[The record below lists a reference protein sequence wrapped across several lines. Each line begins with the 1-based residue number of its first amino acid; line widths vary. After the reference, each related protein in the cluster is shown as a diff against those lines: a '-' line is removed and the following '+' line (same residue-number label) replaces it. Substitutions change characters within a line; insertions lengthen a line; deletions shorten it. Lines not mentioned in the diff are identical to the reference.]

1 MGTIAK
7 VTAGGGTHL
16 IASTAY
22 GTCATASGT
31 AAKVATIQDSQP
43 FSLIE
48 GVTVHIKFTNYNSV
62 ANPTLNVNGTGDIAI
77 MRYGTTRP
85 STSSATSW
93 QSGSVISFTYDGTYW
108 QMNGWLNN
116 NDNTYVTQTNLTA
129 DSTRNILLGANAAS
143 TATYTSSSYKSM
155 DLTFNPYTKQFL
167 IGLHTTNDAD
177 LIAAINNM
185 GWASDCIVN

>member
-7 VTAGGGTHL
+7 VTAGGSTHL

-22 GTCATASGT
+22 GTCTTAANT
-31 AAKVATIQDSQP
+31 AAKVATIQDNQP
-43 FSLIE
+43 FSLVE
-48 GVTVHIKFTNYNSV
+48 GVTVHIKFTNSNS
-62 ANPTLNVNGTGDIAI
+62 ATNPTLNVNGTGAKAI

-85 STSSATSW
+85 SNSTSTSW

-116 NDNTYVTQTNLTA
+116 NDYVTQSNLTS
-129 DSTRNILLGANAAS
+129 DSTRNILLGTNVAS
-143 TATYTSSSYKSM
+143 TSAYTGGTYKSM
-155 DLTFNPYTKQFL
+155 ELTFNPYTKQFL

>member
-7 VTAGGGTHL
+7 VAAGGSTHL

-22 GTCATASGT
+22 GTCTTASGT
-31 AAKVATIQDSQP
+31 IAKVATIQDSQP

-48 GVTVHIKFTNYNSV
+48 GVTVHIKFTNYNS
-62 ANPTLNVNGTGDIAI
+62 ATNPTLNVNGTGAKAI

-85 STSSATSW
+85 LNSTATSW
-93 QSGSVISFTYDGTYW
+93 QSGSVVSFTYDGTYW
-108 QMNGWLNN
+108 QMNGWLN
-116 NDNTYVTQTNLTA
+116 DNTWVTQTNST
-129 DSTRNILLGANAAS
+129 DNTTRNILLGANAAN
-143 TATYTSSSYKSM
+143 TTTYTSGSYKSM
-155 DLTFNPYTKQFL
+155 DLTFNPSTKQFL

>member
-7 VTAGGGTHL
+7 VTAGGSTHL

-22 GTCATASGT
+22 GTCTTASGT
-31 AAKVATIQDSQP
+31 VAKVATIQDSQP

-48 GVTVHIKFTNYNSV
+48 GVTVHIKFTNYNS
-62 ANPTLNVNGTGDIAI
+62 ATNPTLNVNGTGAKAI

-85 STSSATSW
+85 SNSSSTSW
-93 QSGSVISFTYDGTYW
+93 QSGAVISFTYDGTYW
-108 QMNGWLNN
+108 QMNDWLNN
-116 NDNTYVTQTNLTA
+116 NDSVTQYDTTY
-129 DSTRNILLGANAAS
+129 DGTRNILLGTNTAS
-143 TATYTSSSYKSM
+143 TSTYTGNAYKSM
-155 DLTFNPYTKQFL
+155 ELTFNPSTKQFL